1 MTNAIELH
9 DVVKT
14 YRRGAE
20 TIRAVD
26 GVSLTIREGE
36 FVAIVGPSGSGK
48 TTLLEMIGAVDKPTE
63 GKVSIAG
70 QDLAALSN
78 GGLTRLRR
86 DTIGFVFQQF
96 FLLPTLTATENVELP
111 AMFRGD
117 RRARTRARELLDK
130 VGLRGRE
137 DHRPS
142 QLSGGQM
149 QRVAIARA
157 WINQPKILL
166 ADEPTGNLDSAAGRD
181 VFELFRELNRSGM
194 TVVVV
199 THNAE
204 AAASSDRVI
213 HIRDGRLI
221 LATPARGDRPKGVY
235 SSRSADD
242 QQ

>member
-1 MTNAIELH
+1 MTDMIELR
-9 DVVKT
+9 DVVKMH
-14 YRRGAE
+14 RRGAE

-26 GVSLTIREGE
+26 GISLAIREGE

-63 GKVSIAG
+63 GNVSVAG
-70 QDLAALSN
+70 QDLATLSDS
-78 GGLTRLRR
+78 GLTRLRR
-86 DTIGFVFQQF
+86 DAIGFVFQQF

-117 RRARTRARELLDK
+117 RRARARARELLDK

-157 WINQPKILL
+157 WVNQPKILL

-181 VFELFRELNRSGM
+181 IFELFRELNRGGM

-204 AAASSDRVI
+204 AAASSDRVV
-213 HIRDGRLI
+213 HIRDGHL
-221 LATPARGDRPKGVY
+221 T
-235 SSRSADD
+235 
-242 QQ
+242 